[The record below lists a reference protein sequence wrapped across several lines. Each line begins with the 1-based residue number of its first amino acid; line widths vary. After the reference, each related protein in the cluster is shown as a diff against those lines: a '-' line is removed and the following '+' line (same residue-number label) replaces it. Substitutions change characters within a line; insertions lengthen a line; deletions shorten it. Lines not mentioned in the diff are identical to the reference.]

1 GGVIVIAT
9 GSVLLREMSALVAL
23 GDEKGALAAQNR
35 AASLTLALGAPFVVA
50 FLLVPD
56 LIVAVA
62 FEHGAFKANAT
73 QEAAG
78 VLAAYALG
86 MPALFVDRIAAA
98 SFLSRGDTATPLKVT
113 LLGVV
118 VNVALKIALFR
129 PLGAPGLALATAAG
143 LWIKVAGVFAL
154 ARRRGWTAP
163 DARLLAT
170 AAATL
175 FAAGA
180 LAFALTLADG
190 PLVMLL
196 THLPRF
202 AREARLVGLTAIG
215 VVIYFGALGLGLW
228 LTGAMPTT
236 LLRRARRALRVG
248 R

>member
-1 GGVIVIAT
+1 
-9 GSVLLREMSALVAL
+9 MSRS
-23 GDEKGALAAQNR
+23 GDDRGALAAQNR

-50 FLLVPD
+50 FLLIPD

-73 QEAAG
+73 QQAAG
-78 VLAAYALG
+78 VLAAYAIG
-86 MPALFVDRIAAA
+86 MPALLVDRIVTA

-113 LLGVV
+113 LVGVA

-163 DARLLAT
+163 DARLVAT

-180 LAFALTLADG
+180 LALALDAVRRTAHRAHGASPALRSRSETRG
-190 PLVMLL
+190 PD
-196 THLPRF
+196 RD
-202 AREARLVGLTAIG
+202 RRCGL
-215 VVIYFGALGLGLW
+215 FC
-228 LTGAMPTT
+228 
-236 LLRRARRALRVG
+236 RAGRRALAHPRDAE
-248 R
+248 RLFLKRARARASARAR